1 MSSTKQNRALTVHSF
16 SSSDPVFTL
25 SKSTPPQF
33 RTCRRLPSLR
43 SMSGTGP
50 ERRGSSRKLR
60 MGLSP
65 SAGCRRIPKTAPLH
79 HLFQVFNAKLSS
91 NNLIVIRF
99 LQNGFLYIPFD
110 LFHTRQSSPS
120 PRSSSQCSASFS
132 PPTPTER
139 HNILERIK
147 RSMPFQ
153 FAKFHTYIFLL
164 NLVQSFSSIT
174 IVCSHLPITHVI
186 AK

>member
-1 MSSTKQNRALTVHSF
+1 MPSTKQNTHC
-16 SSSDPVFTL
+16 P
-25 SKSTPPQF
+25 
-33 RTCRRLPSLR
+33 RLLQLR
-43 SMSGTGP
+43 SRLHVVKVYAAPVSDVSAAALLAVHVRDWAGAPRVIQEVTD
-50 ERRGSSRKLR
+50 
-60 MGLSP
+60 GLVSLGRLQKD
-65 SAGCRRIPKTAPLH
+65 SKDSTLTL
-79 HLFQVFNAKLSS
+79 HLFHIFNAKLSS
-91 NNLIVIRF
+91 NNPIVIVF
-99 LQNGFLYIPFD
+99 LQNGILYIPFD
-110 LFHTRQSSPS
+110 LFHTLQSSPS